1 LESIIT
7 LSSSSGDTPL
17 LAKKVKI
24 LSPQRHLALVYFDV
38 GRLNGDYPGGKG
50 KIHAIS
56 IVLYYNSVFVY
67 AEISPMSKLYR
78 CAIES
83 YQYLLIWNREE
94 STNHMGDIDPDKG
107 WRGGISYKESPKR
120 KIYLTR
126 NFSLL

>member
-1 LESIIT
+1 MF
-7 LSSSSGDTPL
+7 
-17 LAKKVKI
+17 KKVEI
-24 LSPQRHLALVYFDV
+24 LPHQRHHALVYLEV
-38 GRLNGDYPGGKG
+38 GRLSGDYPGGKG

-56 IVLYYNSVFVY
+56 IVLYYNFVFVY

-94 STNHMGDIDPDKG
+94 STNHMGNIDSGKG

>member
-7 LSSSSGDTPL
+7 LTSSSCDTVF
-17 LAKKVKI
+17 KKVEI
-24 LSPQRHLALVYFDV
+24 LPPQRHLALVYFDV
-38 GRLNGDYPGGKG
+38 GMLSGDYPGGKG

-107 WRGGISYKESPKR
+107 WRGGISYKGSPKER
-120 KIYLTR
+120 FI
-126 NFSLL
+126 